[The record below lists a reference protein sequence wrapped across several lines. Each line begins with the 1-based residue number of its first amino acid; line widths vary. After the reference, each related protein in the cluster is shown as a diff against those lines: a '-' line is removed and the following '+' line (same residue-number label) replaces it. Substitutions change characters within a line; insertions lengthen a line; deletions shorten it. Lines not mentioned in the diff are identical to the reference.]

1 MTSVRI
7 ANVCFWI
14 AIVTSAAAVAQPLAA
29 TTDQPARTT
38 HEVSTRLIF
47 DVNGRPQPIEVRS
60 SETREAGPSDYREE
74 ETIRRPDSSG
84 TLVLSE
90 RNVIRRS
97 DANGSRLEV
106 IETYA
111 YDGEGFIRSDGHLAL
126 HQRVRI
132 STTATSDGGRQT
144 VEEVEGHNLAA
155 YRDPMRVIRRVV
167 ETVRQ
172 IGPARWI
179 TDRQIFEL
187 DLNGR
192 LVPIRTEREERAAR

>member
-1 MTSVRI
+1 MTPQCI
-7 ANVCFWI
+7 ATICFCI
-14 AIVTSAAAVAQPLAA
+14 AITPAAALGQQRASA
-29 TTDQPARTT
+29 TRED
-38 HEVSTRLIF
+38 SMRLLF
-47 DVNGRPQPIEVRS
+47 DVNGRPQPIEIRS
-60 SETREAGPSDYREE
+60 SEKRDGGPSERWEE
-74 ETIRRPDSSG
+74 ETISRPDLNG
-84 TLVLSE
+84 ALVLSE

-97 DANGSRLEV
+97 EANGARQEL

-111 YDGEGFIRSDGHLAL
+111 YDGDGFRRSDGHLAL

-155 YRDPMRVIRRVV
+155 YHDPMRVIRRVV

-172 IGPARWI
+172 SGPDRWAVE
-179 TDRQIFEL
+179 RQVFEL

-192 LVPIRTEREERAAR
+192 LAPTSTERTERAAR